1 MFDLVLRE
9 EEREKC
15 LLLTLESGRKVSVG
29 CEEM

>member
-15 LLLTLESGRKVSVG
+15 LLLTLESRRKVYVG